1 MGEPVLHEISG
12 LPTTDRRW
20 ANGFLAVTDMRLIFI
35 VPTFSTWLAPGSE
48 SAGNRVRV
56 RRLPM
61 APHPGGRG
69 AVARSDRAPEPPVL
83 AIELADGYR

>member
-1 MGEPVLHEISG
+1 MGEPALHKTSG
-12 LPTTDRRW
+12 ILTTDRRW
-20 ANGFLAVTDMRLIFI
+20 ANGFLAGTDMRPIFI
-35 VPTFSTWLAPGSE
+35 VPTFSTWLAPGAV

-56 RRLPM
+56 RRLSM

-69 AVARSDRAPEPPVL
+69 VVARSDRPPEPPVL